1 MTTRRKCYIIIEK
14 LWKKLRM
21 VNKELVY
28 FMTVE
33 FQDEQYAVG

>member
-1 MTTRRKCYIIIEK
+1 
-14 LWKKLRM
+14 M

-33 FQDEQYAVG
+33 FQDEQYAVGWKKKNYIWL